1 MHGLDA
7 RSHGRRGRSIR
18 TSNWKNGKEIH
29 GNCNDP
35 KLQPI
40 QFAGSSLGNCPHVCA
55 FFNSPKEEYET
66 LLPFV
71 RAGLEGGERAY
82 HVLPGKY
89 RDEHL
94 EQLRNAGIDVEKAQ
108 QTRQLEIALP
118 GTGLEA
124 HNLERVFKAF
134 YTTKPQ
140 GIGIGLSISRSIIEA
155 HGGQLWAVQNDGPG
169 VTFHFTLPIYRSVAA

>member
-1 MHGLDA
+1 MDTAHEPSA
-7 RSHGRRGRSIR
+7 
-18 TSNWKNGKEIH
+18 E
-29 GNCNDP
+29 
-35 KLQPI
+35 PI
-40 QFAGSSLGNCPHVCA
+40 EFAGSSLGKYRHVCA
-55 FFNSPKEEYET
+55 FFTSPKEEYET

-140 GIGIGLSISRSIIEA
+140 AIGIGLSISRSIIEA
-155 HGGQLWAVQNDGPG
+155 HGGQLWEVQNDGPG
-169 VTFHFTLPIYRSVAA
+169 AIFQFTLPIYLYHGGTS

>member
-1 MHGLDA
+1 MATANH
-7 RSHGRRGRSIR
+7 
-18 TSNWKNGKEIH
+18 
-29 GNCNDP
+29 P
-35 KLQPI
+35 QLQPI
-40 QFAGSSLGNCPHVCA
+40 QFAGSSLGNYHHVCA
-55 FFNSPKEEYET
+55 FFNSPTEEYET

-94 EQLRNAGIDVEKAQ
+94 EQLRSAGIVVEKAQ
-108 QTRQLEIALP
+108 QTRQLEIALR

-134 YTTKPQ
+134 YRTKRQ
-140 GIGIGLSISRSIIEA
+140 GIGVGSSISRSIIEA
-155 HGGQLWAVQNDGPG
+155 HAGRLWAVQNERPG
-169 VTFHFTLPIYRSVAA
+169 ATSQFTLPICHGGTS